1 MWIARDKSGHLQ
13 MFNRKP
19 HKDEGAFWVGGA
31 SNALLL
37 PKYLFPEITFEN
49 SPKQVELKLIKTV

>member
-19 HKDEGAFWVGGA
+19 HKDEGAFWVEGA

-37 PKYLFPEITFEN
+37 PKSLFPKITFEN
-49 SPKQVELKLIKTV
+49 SPKKIEIKLL